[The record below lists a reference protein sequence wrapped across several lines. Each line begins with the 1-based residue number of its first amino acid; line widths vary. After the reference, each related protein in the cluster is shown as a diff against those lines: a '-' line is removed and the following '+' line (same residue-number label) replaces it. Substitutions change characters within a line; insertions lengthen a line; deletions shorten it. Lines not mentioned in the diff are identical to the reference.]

1 MKLIFVCL
9 AVLLAAGCSAGGGY
23 ADRTISPLF
32 IENAVL
38 SNHNRVKTLLGSGT
52 ISVETPEIAQNVA
65 FELTLRKPDSVMVRI
80 EGPFGIDLGLA
91 LLTRREFFFY
101 NSMNNQILSG
111 PTNPAN
117 LARVLRIRME
127 FDDLLNLFSGGTFL
141 SGDIGQRAA
150 FEIVDDEYVLTYD
163 HELGSRRYW
172 IDPRSFQIVQIQ
184 HLDQSGG
191 ILIEHTF
198 GKFLTADGIVV
209 PQLVRAL
216 MRPERRRLS
225 IAYSDLSVN
234 PPILEFHFDIP
245 ADARR
250 ARLQ

>member
-1 MKLIFVCL
+1 MKVIFVSL
-9 AVLLAAGCSAGGGY
+9 AIIIAAGCSAGGGY
-23 ADRTISPLF
+23 ADRTISPAF

-38 SNHNRVKTLLGSGT
+38 SNHNRVLTLLGSGT
-52 ISVETPEIAQNVA
+52 ISVETPEIAQNVS

-101 NSMNNQILSG
+101 NSMNNQLLSG
-111 PTNPAN
+111 PTNAAN

-141 SGDIGQRAA
+141 SSDIGRPVA
-150 FEIVDDEYVLTYD
+150 FEVIDDEYVLTYED
-163 HELGSRRYW
+163 DRGSRRYW
-172 IDPRSFQIVQIQ
+172 VDPRSFQIVQIQ
-184 HLDQSGG
+184 HLDQHGG
-191 ILIEHTF
+191 VLVEQTF
-198 GKFLTADGIVV
+198 GKFLTADDIVV

-225 IAYSDLSVN
+225 IAFSDLSVN
-234 PPILEFHFDIP
+234 PPMLEFHFDVP
-245 ADARR
+245 SDAKR

>member
-1 MKLIFVCL
+1 MKVIFVFL
-9 AVLLAAGCSAGGGY
+9 AILIAAGCSAGGGY
-23 ADRTISPLF
+23 ADRTISPAL
-32 IENAVL
+32 IEDAVL
-38 SNHNRVKTLLGSGT
+38 SNHNRVLTLLGSGT
-52 ISVETPEIAQNVA
+52 ISVETPEIAQNVS

-101 NSMNNQILSG
+101 NSVNNQLLSG
-111 PTNPAN
+111 PTNAEN

-141 SGDIGQRAA
+141 SGDIGPSA
-150 FEIVDDEYVLTYD
+150 FEVIDDEYVLTYED
-163 HELGSRRYW
+163 DRGSRRYW
-172 IDPRSFQIVQIQ
+172 VDPRSYQIVQIQ
-184 HLDQSGG
+184 HLDQRGG
-191 ILIEHTF
+191 VLVEQTF
-198 GKFLTADGIVV
+198 GKFLTIDGIVV

-225 IAYSDLSVN
+225 IAFSDLSVN
-234 PPILEFHFDIP
+234 PPRLEFHFDVP
-245 ADARR
+245 SDAER

>member
-1 MKLIFVCL
+1 MKVISALFAI
-9 AVLLAAGCSAGGGY
+9 LLAAGCSSGGGY
-23 ADRTISPLF
+23 ADRTVTPSF
-32 IENAVL
+32 IEEAVV
-38 SNHNRVKTLLGSGT
+38 SNHNRVQTLRGSGT
-52 ISVETPEIAQNVA
+52 ISVETPEIAQNVS

-101 NSMNNQILSG
+101 NSMNNQLLSG

-141 SGDIGQRAA
+141 SGDVGRPAT
-150 FEIVDDEYVLTYD
+150 FEVIDDEYVLTYEHD
-163 HELGSRRYW
+163 RGSRRYR

-184 HLDQSGG
+184 HLDERGG
-191 ILIEHTF
+191 VLVEQTF
-198 GKFLTADGIVV
+198 GKFLTVDGIVV

-216 MRPERRRLS
+216 MRSERRRLS
-225 IAYSDLSVN
+225 IAYSDLAIN
-234 PPILEFHFDIP
+234 PPILEFHFNVP
-245 ADARR
+245 SDAER